1 MQEPLQTKW
10 EVHSDPVKAIK
21 AEDAGLS
28 LHKLPEPE
36 STGKYTEAHNIN
48 SACVLCMCVCVYWG
62 VLLGQD
68 NCNCSSTPVQG
79 DFGELTYLTWT
90 HSVKRQRIIED
101 VRVCVFVCPT
111 LLQ

>member
-36 STGKYTEAHNIN
+36 STGKYTEAHNVN
-48 SACVLCMCVCVYWG
+48 SACVLCMCV
-62 VLLGQD
+62 
-68 NCNCSSTPVQG
+68 
-79 DFGELTYLTWT
+79 
-90 HSVKRQRIIED
+90 
-101 VRVCVFVCPT
+101 RVCTGVYYWDRTIAIVVQPQCRVI
-111 LLQ
+111 LGS

>member
-36 STGKYTEAHNIN
+36 STGKYTEAHNVN
-48 SACVLCMCVCVYWG
+48 SACVLCMCVCV
-62 VLLGQD
+62 LGCTAGTGQ
-68 NCNCSSTPVQG
+68 
-79 DFGELTYLTWT
+79 
-90 HSVKRQRIIED
+90 
-101 VRVCVFVCPT
+101 
-111 LLQ
+111 LQL